1 VNRNS
6 LPGPGSWILL
16 LLLIICFSQS
26 AFADKTDVV
35 YLKNGDRITGEV
47 KSLYRGKLEFSTDG
61 MGTLFIEWENIDQ
74 IISKTGQAVEIT
86 DGQRYYGTLT
96 KPESDTMLALDT
108 KLGTVGLATDDVISM
123 YPVEANF
130 WDRLDLNIQFG
141 LSWDKGSNVGRYNL
155 GIEAEY
161 RQAKSLTRANFN
173 TEITTQDQAD
183 STQRSNLGIMHNIFQ
198 QNKRYHSY
206 FANLERNNQL
216 GLDLRALFGAAYGWV
231 PIRSQKNWFM
241 LAAGMNVNR
250 EIPTDGEQQ
259 TNLEAVFAM
268 DYEYFK
274 YSSPE
279 RSFNTKLLVFPGL
292 TDWGRWRADFN
303 TDFRWELFSDF
314 FWVLDFYASF
324 DSAPI
329 SPEAA
334 TSDYGVTSSLGY
346 KF

>member
-1 VNRNS
+1 MNRYPLLHS
-6 LPGPGSWILL
+6 GCGILL
-16 LLLIICFSQS
+16 FLITLFFCQPV
-26 AFADKTDVV
+26 FADKTDIV

-61 MGTLFIEWENIDQ
+61 MGTLYIEWENIEQ
-74 IISKTGQAVEIT
+74 IISKTGQAIEIT
-86 DGQRYYGTLT
+86 DGQRYYGTLA
-96 KPESDTMLALDT
+96 KPESDSMLALDT
-108 KLGTVGLATDDVISM
+108 ASGMVGVDTDDVISM

-130 WDRLDLNIQFG
+130 WDRLDLNIKFG
-141 LSWDKGSNVGRYNL
+141 VSWDKGSNVGRYNL
-155 GIEAEY
+155 GVDAEY
-161 RQAKSLTRANFN
+161 RRAKSLTRANFN

-183 STQRSNLGIMHNIFQ
+183 STQRSNLGIMHNIFEL
-198 QNKRYHSY
+198 NKKYHSY
-206 FANLERNNQL
+206 FASLERNSQL
-216 GLDLRALFGAAYGWV
+216 GLDLRALLGAGYGWA

-241 LAAGMNVNR
+241 LAAGLDVNR

-268 DYEYFK
+268 NYEYFK

-279 RSFNTKLLVFPGL
+279 RSFNTDLRVFPSI
-292 TDWGRWRADFN
+292 TDWGRWRASFDTNFK
-303 TDFRWELFSDF
+303 WELVSDL

-346 KF
+346 NF

>member
-1 VNRNS
+1 MNKNS
-6 LPGPGSWILL
+6 LHGSAFRILL
-16 LLLIICFSQS
+16 FLLIICFSQP
-26 AFADKTDVV
+26 ALADKTDIV
-35 YLKNGDRITGEV
+35 YLKNGDRVTGEV

-61 MGTLFIEWENIDQ
+61 MGTLYIEWENIEQ
-74 IISKTGQAVEIT
+74 IISKTGQAIEIT
-86 DGQRYYGTLT
+86 DGQRFYGTLT

-108 KLGTVGLATDDVISM
+108 DLGTVGVATDDVISM

-155 GIEAEY
+155 GIDAEY
-161 RQAKSLTRANFN
+161 RQAKSLTRARFN
-173 TEITTQDQAD
+173 TEITTQDAAN
-183 STQRSNLGIMHNIFQ
+183 STERSNLGMMHNIFQ
-198 QNKRYHSY
+198 LDKKYHSY
-206 FANLERNNQL
+206 FASLERNNEL
-216 GLDLRALFGAAYGWV
+216 GLDLRALLGAGYGWA

-241 LAAGMNVNR
+241 LAAGLDINR
-250 EIPTDGEQQ
+250 EIPTNGEQQ

-268 DYEYFK
+268 NYEYFK

-279 RSFNTKLLVFPGL
+279 RSFSTDLTVFPSI
-292 TDWGRWRADFN
+292 TDWGRWRAKFDTNFK
-303 TDFRWELFSDF
+303 WELVSDLY
-314 FWVLDFYASF
+314 WSIDVYANY

-329 SPEAA
+329 SPGAA